1 MCSCPWK
8 CQNGPDQEQSRP
20 PDKRHL
26 TRRST
31 DRCLTPS
38 GRGRLGPVCGPAC
51 GSKGSE
57 PTPTGPPTTSNCSH
71 MNCSHR
77 CTMLRCSPRGSLPLS
92 TLHSPH
98 FPDANEEKSLP
109 QGTPVG
115 KDPRWFSAGENLAR
129 SCPWFSAGE
138 NLKARFCPRLARY
151 RARPDITK
159 RQIAHCSTSR
169 CWWRGS
175 VCASPPERTHK
186 GKHNVKFTVLVMF
199 FLVMFFGDKC
209 DAR

>member
-1 MCSCPWK
+1 M
-8 CQNGPDQEQSRP
+8 
-20 PDKRHL
+20 
-26 TRRST
+26 
-31 DRCLTPS
+31 
-38 GRGRLGPVCGPAC
+38 GPVCGPAC

-92 TLHSPH
+92 TLHISQMPMKKKASH
-98 FPDANEEKSLP
+98 SKLGTIACGPLLFPLRRL
-109 QGTPVG
+109 GTPVG

-175 VCASPPERTHK
+175 RCASLPERTYK
-186 GKHNVKFTVLVMF
+186 GKAGHNVKFTVLVMF
-199 FLVMFFGDKC
+199 FLVMFLATSAMPDEKLT
-209 DAR
+209 AP

>member
-1 MCSCPWK
+1 MTSAQHAEGRQLDPG
-8 CQNGPDQEQSRP
+8 QVYDLQRI
-20 PDKRHL
+20 RHL

-92 TLHSPH
+92 TLHISQMPMMKKASH
-98 FPDANEEKSLP
+98 SKLGTIARGTPLFPLRRL
-109 QGTPVG
+109 GTPVG
-115 KDPRWFSAGENLAR
+115 KDPRWF
-129 SCPWFSAGE
+129 PAGE
-138 NLKARFCPRLARY
+138 NLKASSCPWFS
-151 RARPDITK
+151 D
-159 RQIAHCSTSR
+159 
-169 CWWRGS
+169 
-175 VCASPPERTHK
+175 
-186 GKHNVKFTVLVMF
+186 
-199 FLVMFFGDKC
+199 
-209 DAR
+209 